1 MRYRGGVNIL
11 LQSRHTQFPPALSR
25 LLEHRLLALG
35 EAWRADEAVVRLS
48 DQREASPRYQASIFL
63 RVPGPDLHASGCD
76 HTPGVAVR
84 KALQSL
90 EAQLAARAGRREQR
104 RRSNLQHSSGSR
116 LGRSW

>member
-1 MRYRGGVNIL
+1 MNLL
-11 LQSRHTQFPPALSR
+11 LQSLHTRFPDALAR

-35 EAWRADEAVVRLS
+35 EPWRAEEAIVRLA

-90 EAQLAARAGRREQR
+90 EAQLAARAGRRQQR
-104 RRSNLQHSSGSR
+104 RRSNLQHSGGSR
-116 LGRSW
+116 LGRTW